1 MNIEHFTYWTPRF
14 DIIHVDIIAV
24 TFSLVAD
31 GGGDWEGGAGA
42 AQRGGRAGGG
52 GLGAG
57 ARGCQLKWQT
67 CSSDFWPSAA
77 SSVFCCS
84 IDCNYV
90 ERNLLE
96 RHAAESLLNKMY
108 SSLSTFFRF
117 SFGLDSFT
125 DLLSGG
131 KDVSYFLLQA
141 LFSFSSILTVIVV
154 GAHRAM
160 CRCVP
165 L

>member
-14 DIIHVDIIAV
+14 DIIHVDIFAV

-31 GGGDWEGGAGA
+31 GGWDREGGAGA

-67 CSSDFWPSAA
+67 CSSDHQLLPLFSF
-77 SSVFCCS
+77 VM
-84 IDCNYV
+84 DCNYV

-108 SSLSTFFRF
+108 KSLSTFFRF